1 MSFDFQTIHR
11 YSGLMI
17 ESLGL
22 RFEQWVRKH
31 MPDPFV
37 LVLLLTLITFLL
49 AGIYQPQSILQLPQ
63 YWLDGFWKLLSFA
76 MQMVLIIVTGES
88 LITTKP
94 ILRFFKFIS
103 NIPKNPKSALTI
115 LSFFALIGGWLHW
128 GFGLIGAA
136 LLAKELART
145 LQKKSIQVDYPL
157 LGTAAY
163 SSMLLWHAG
172 TTASAPLLINTP
184 GHFLEHKIGLI
195 PLSQTIFL
203 PWNLFACAVLL
214 FVTPWIITKM
224 HPSSPRSATDFIDLE
239 PTAEMTHD
247 ILKVSKIKTPAEILD
262 QNPFIGK
269 AVGALGVISLILFWM
284 NSGMDLTHNIVNF
297 LLLSIGLILHRSP
310 VSYARAIANS
320 VKGTTGVILQ
330 FPFYGGIMGLME
342 GSHLG
347 HAIAGFFVN
356 FATAQT
362 LPFFAYLASVF
373 TKIFVPSGGGEW
385 AIEGPVM
392 LEAAKNLGAAVGKTT
407 MSIAYGNMVGNMF
420 QPFWAIPLLSVLG
433 LNARDIMGFCLV
445 IFLFAFPFLGLV
457 LLLT

>member
-1 MSFDFQTIHR
+1 
-11 YSGLMI
+11 MI
-17 ESLGL
+17 ERLGL
-22 RFEQWVRKH
+22 RFETWVRKH

-37 LVLLLTLITFLL
+37 LVLALTLISFFFAAL
-49 AGIYQPQSILQLPQ
+49 YQPKLILDLPQ
-63 YWLDGFWKLLSFA
+63 FWLDGFWKLLSFA

-94 ILRFFKFIS
+94 ILNFFKYIA
-103 NIPKNPKSALTI
+103 NIPKNPRSALMI
-115 LSFFALIGGWLHW
+115 LSFFALLGGWLHW

-145 LQKKSIQVDYPL
+145 LEKKSIRVDYPL

-172 TTASAPLLINTP
+172 TTASAPLLINTQ
-184 GHFLEHKIGLI
+184 GHFLESKIGLI

-203 PWNLFACAVLL
+203 PWNIFSCVVLL
-214 FVTPWIITKM
+214 FFTPWLIARM
-224 HPSSPRSATDFIDLE
+224 HPKTPRPAADYIDLE
-239 PTAEMTHD
+239 STGEMTHD
-247 ILKVSKIKTPAEILD
+247 ILRVSKAKTPAELLD
-262 QNPFIGK
+262 QNPYIGK
-269 AVGALGVISLILFWM
+269 LVGILGVISLVLFWM
-284 NSGMDLTHNIVNF
+284 KSGMDLTHNIVNF

-392 LEAAKNLGAAVGKTT
+392 LEAAKNLGAAIGKTT

-433 LNARDIMGFCLV
+433 LNARDIMGYCLV

-457 LLLT
+457 LILT